1 MPYLCDFSP
10 THIGQR
16 NRNATPFFLPSL
28 SSFSL
33 TSSRRGKLG
42 TVGQITVCRCKLTD
56 RVLIFANTHL
66 FYHPSAAFVR
76 LLQTD
81 AIIRAVMSVR
91 DSITEHGI
99 GCLGKLVVMGE
110 ERVAAEIDPTADTS
124 NQITS
129 SDSCSSIEGKEGKS
143 SHTIGVTVGTP
154 VPHPTVSIVFMG
166 DLNSTPETAVIEY
179 FDK

>member
-1 MPYLCDFSP
+1 
-10 THIGQR
+10 
-16 NRNATPFFLPSL
+16 
-28 SSFSL
+28 
-33 TSSRRGKLG
+33 
-42 TVGQITVCRCKLTD
+42 
-56 RVLIFANTHL
+56 VLIFANTHL

-99 GCLGKLVVMGE
+99 GCLGELVVMGE
-110 ERVAAEIDPTADTS
+110 ERVAVEIDPTTDTS

-129 SDSCSSIEGKEGKS
+129 SDCCSGSIEGKEGKI
-143 SHTIGVTVGTP
+143 SHPIGVTVSTP
-154 VPHPTVSIVFMG
+154 VPPPTVSIVFMG